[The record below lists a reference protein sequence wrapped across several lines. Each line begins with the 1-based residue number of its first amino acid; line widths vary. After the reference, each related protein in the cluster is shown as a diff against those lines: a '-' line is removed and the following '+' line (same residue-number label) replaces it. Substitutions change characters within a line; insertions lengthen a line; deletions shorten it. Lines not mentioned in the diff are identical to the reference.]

1 MKEKIF
7 WSDETKPELS
17 GRKCKLIVG
26 FVVTSNNEALLVVL
40 HRRNPCFQSMPWNNF
55 ITVVYRE
62 LNRPHVLS
70 FFPLILANSFDFRIQ

>member
-7 WSDETKPELS
+7 WSGETKPELS

-40 HRRNPCFQSMPWNNF
+40 TPVFNQCLGT
-55 ITVVYRE
+55 I
-62 LNRPHVLS
+62 LS
-70 FFPLILANSFDFRIQ
+70 QWSIES